1 VAEVNLDEL
10 PAPNVR
16 QHKRGRPSAIWIV
29 PVIAIA
35 AATALAVR
43 TYLRAG
49 PTIHITFESADSL
62 EVGKSDVRYKNVPVG
77 KITDIDITDDLKEIT
92 ATVQLSRGAAN
103 LAVEDTKFWVERP
116 RIGVGGVSGLGT
128 LLSGAYIGVDVGSS
142 KTKSDHFTGLEKPP
156 GVMHDQIG
164 KRFRLTTQDAG
175 SLVVRSPVYL
185 QRQQVGE
192 ISELALSVDGKSVD
206 MEMFIDAPYDR
217 DVTDGTVFWNASGL
231 DVTLDAA
238 GLRLDTQSLT
248 TVIAGGIAFGYR
260 DPDHP
265 GKPAAENTK
274 YVLFADRP
282 HAMAKPDT
290 VSLPLAIRFDQPL
303 RGVAFGT
310 VVDFNG
316 TRIGIVDD
324 VRPGYDA
331 TRGAFYTDVA
341 ATVFPERLG
350 VAYADLVA
358 EGARANKTGPEMLQA
373 LVGRG
378 LRAQLRSGNLLT
390 GSFFIALVLD
400 PGAKGTP
407 RDLALRDGTWVVPSE
422 RGGTDQIQDQ
432 VASIVAKIDKIP
444 FDQIG
449 SDVHDATRA
458 ASTLLGHVD
467 RDVVPDAK
475 KLVSQ
480 AELAMAALREGLAAI
495 RDNVA
500 APDSPIQQSA
510 RSTLDQLDR
519 AAFTLRGLAE
529 YLKQHPE
536 AILRGRASGAEPH

>member
-1 VAEVNLDEL
+1 MSEVSLDDL

-16 QHKRGRPSAIWIV
+16 KHKRGRPSAIWIV
-29 PVIAIA
+29 PILAIA

-49 PTIHITFESADSL
+49 PTIYITFASADSL

-77 KITDIDITDDLKEIT
+77 KITDISITDDLKQIT

-142 KTKSDHFTGLEKPP
+142 TTKAENFIGLEKPP
-156 GVMHDQIG
+156 GVLHDQIG

-185 QRQQVGE
+185 ERQQVGA
-192 ISELALSVDGKSVD
+192 ISELALAPDGKSVE

-274 YVLFADRP
+274 YVLFEDRP

-290 VSLPLAIRFDQPL
+290 VSLPLAIRFDKPL
-303 RGVAFGT
+303 RGVVQGT
-310 VVDFNG
+310 VVDFGG
-316 TRIGIVDD
+316 TRIGVVDD
-324 VRPGYDA
+324 VRPGYDPA
-331 TRGAFYTDVA
+331 RGTFYTDVA

-350 VAYADLVA
+350 AAYAGLVS
-358 EGARANKTGPEMLQA
+358 EGARTGKTGPEMLQA
-373 LVGRG
+373 LVPRG

-390 GSFFIALVLD
+390 GTFFIALVLD
-400 PGAKGTP
+400 PAAKAATVTP
-407 RDLALRDGTWVVPSE
+407 REGTWVIPSE
-422 RGGTDQIQDQ
+422 AGGADQIQDQ
-432 VASIVAKIDKIP
+432 VGDIVSKIDKIP

-449 SDVHDATRA
+449 TDVHDATRA

-467 RDVVPDAK
+467 HDVVPDAK
-475 KLVSQ
+475 KLVAQ
-480 AELAMAALREGLAAI
+480 AQLAMAALREGLAAI

-510 RSTLDQLDR
+510 RSTLEELDR
-519 AAFTLRGLAE
+519 AAFSLRGLAD
-529 YLKQHPE
+529 YLKHHPE
-536 AILRGRASGAEPH
+536 TILRGRDSGTEPH